1 MTKGAWTDAVTIE
14 AKTAALDGIK
24 WLLWH
29 GNAMDAIEDI
39 ECLADD
45 VDADPD
51 ENSAAVSNV
60 GQCAEHLGAHRLL
73 QIRPRVLNGDL
84 DELIRHRYPWF
95 AKPQHTS
102 RGSRWS
108 GAPARHPCRARI
120 LRRTRFMR
128 ISGGHASRG

>member
-60 GQCAEHLGAHRLL
+60 GQCAEHLGAPIVCFRSA
-73 QIRPRVLNGDL
+73 PAFSTATSMNS
-84 DELIRHRYPWF
+84 F
-95 AKPQHTS
+95 ATAIPSSRSHSTPAGARDGAVRRRGIHVARGFCGE
-102 RGSRWS
+102 RGS
-108 GAPARHPCRARI
+108 
-120 LRRTRFMR
+120 
-128 ISGGHASRG
+128 